1 MPMKKFIHYLITDPN
16 YYTSEPTQ
24 FALVL
29 QNILQKQEV
38 DLICFRDKSSS
49 NIEALASECV
59 NIANKH
65 NKKVLINGNIDL
77 ALKLNAYGV
86 HLRSNQFE
94 LIATALEKNLF
105 VIISCHTLQEIKKAK
120 LLGANMAT
128 FSPIFDTPNKG
139 KAKGIEELKKIIAST
154 SLPIIALGGII
165 DAKQIEQ
172 IQASGASGFASIRY
186 FIQ

>member
-1 MPMKKFIHYLITDPN
+1 MPMKKFLHYLITDPK
-16 YYTSEPTQ
+16 YYTSHPED
-24 FALVL
+24 FGLVL
-29 QNILQKQEV
+29 KNVLKNQDV
-38 DLICFRDKSSS
+38 DLICFRDKSST

-59 NIANKH
+59 NIANQY
-65 NKKVLINGNIDL
+65 NTKVLINGDIDL

-86 HLRSNQFE
+86 HLRSDQFD

-120 LLGANMAT
+120 FLGANMAT

-139 KAKGIEELKKIIAST
+139 KPKGIEELNKILASAT
-154 SLPIIALGGII
+154 LPIIALGGIT
-165 DAKQIEQ
+165 DANQIKQ
-172 IQASGASGFASIRY
+172 IQATKASGFASIRY